1 MRKRKVVLV
10 ILHTGRPADLAS
22 PLFHAN
28 ALFLLKAYLES
39 RPEIASHHTF
49 EVVDLR
55 RHVPYNLGRTVE
67 QNIDIVQEIV
77 ARRPDVVAF
86 SLYLWNVEAG
96 QALAQVLRKFLPRA
110 VFVAGGPEV
119 SDRRAFAR
127 IFPGFDVLVEGDG
140 EVPFRRVLDAL
151 ARGRPP
157 RGIAGVSCLER
168 GRWVHDPRPAELAP
182 PDEIPDVHAANRGL
196 LEGRGFYLTT
206 RGCPYDCAMC
216 LWARQ
221 PMRRRGRDRV
231 LSELAGLIESPLRGL
246 TLFDYDLLEV
256 YARDPG
262 FFAELT
268 RLVRA
273 RRDGFGINFFI
284 NPRYLTDPRL
294 PRVLA
299 ALRSHHVLVGLQS
312 TSSACLEAIGRGWS
326 REWLGALEEAPP
338 AIRAQVFLE
347 LIFPL
352 PGQTATEFLDSL
364 RRLLAL
370 GYFRL
375 QIFQLCVLRGTSLYR
390 RRRALGLRHL
400 ERPPYACIGTPSIS
414 EEDCLRIGV
423 LCQSLNLLRDLADP
437 APDRRPFAEYFR
449 RNRKTLDRLL
459 ALVDRGATSWDLADR
474 LAREITGRPLELDHA
489 RP

>member
-1 MRKRKVVLV
+1 MKKRKVALV

-39 RPEIASHHTF
+39 RPEIAARYEF
-49 EVVDLR
+49 EIIDLR
-55 RHVPYNLGRTVE
+55 RHVPYNLGLAVE
-67 QNIDIVQEIV
+67 QNIDIVQEV
-77 ARRPDVVAF
+77 AARRPDVVAF

-96 QALAQVLRKFLPRA
+96 QALAQVLRRFLPRA

-119 SDRRAFAR
+119 SDRREFAR
-127 IFPGFDVLVEGDG
+127 MFPGFDVLVEGDG
-140 EVPFRRVLDAL
+140 EVPFRRVLEAL
-151 ARGRPP
+151 ARGRRP
-157 RGIAGVSCLER
+157 RDIGGVSFLQD
-168 GRWVHDPRPAELAP
+168 GRWVHDPRTAELAP

-221 PMRRRGRDRV
+221 PMRRRARERI
-231 LSELAGLIESPLRGL
+231 LTELAGLIDSPLSGL

-256 YARDPG
+256 YARDPA
-262 FFAELT
+262 FFDRLT

-273 RRDGFGINFFI
+273 RRDGFGLNFFV

-294 PRVLA
+294 PEVMDA
-299 ALRSHHVLVGLQS
+299 FRSHHVLVGLQS
-312 TSSACLEAIGRGWS
+312 TSPACLEAIGRGWS
-326 REWLGALEEAPP
+326 RAWLGALEQAPP
-338 AIRAQVFLE
+338 AIRSRIFLE

-352 PGQTATEFLDSL
+352 PGQTSAGFLASL

-375 QIFQLCVLRGTSLYR
+375 QIFQLCLLRGTALYR

-400 ERPPYACIGTPSIS
+400 ERPPYACIATPSIS
-414 EEDCLRIGV
+414 ADECLRIGV
-423 LCQSLNLLRDLADP
+423 LCQALNLLRDLADA

-449 RNRKTLDRLL
+449 RDRKVLDRLL
-459 ALVDRGATSWDLADR
+459 APIDRGATSWDVAD
-474 LAREITGRPLELDHA
+474 LLSREITGRPLELDHA
-489 RP
+489 R